1 MANAEE
7 LNENDRKEEE
17 VETHVILGLKASK
30 GVRGTQ
36 ARNSVQISKNESLK
50 LIRDQKKNINDSE
63 GDNSTVSN
71 I

>member
-17 VETHVILGLKASK
+17 VEPPVILGLKASK

>member
-17 VETHVILGLKASK
+17 VETRVILGLKASK

>member
-17 VETHVILGLKASK
+17 VETSVILGLKASK